1 MDVNVVDDDILMK
14 WMLGGRPLLWILML
28 SSVVLVRVRG
38 MELWK
43 QEQEKESAFAEE
55 E

>member
-1 MDVNVVDDDILMK
+1 MDVNIVDDDILMK

-28 SSVVLVRVRG
+28 SSVLLVRG

-43 QEQEKESAFAEE
+43 QHEKESAFAEE